1 MRASRSF
8 RSAAL
13 AAVVVV
19 LATALGAS
27 CGKNRVL
34 LDVDV
39 RSFMNEGD
47 LVNPYEAPPGLP
59 FSTRLDSIPVNL
71 VEGFQDFG
79 TAESATL
86 DIALAYDNTSGQ
98 GHGRFLLRFA
108 ADPASLWS
116 TPAVAAL
123 DVDLVPG
130 VVSTSQA
137 RIQADQRLLDLFT
150 SKRFWMGVDL
160 EWQPA
165 GLDPLRGTATITQ
178 IHAHLV
184 STLDFFE

>member
-1 MRASRSF
+1 MHASRSF

-13 AAVVVV
+13 AAVVV
-19 LATALGAS
+19 LAAALGAN

-39 RSFMNEGD
+39 RSFMDEGE
-47 LVNPYEAPPGLP
+47 LVNAYEAPGGLP
-59 FSTRLDSIPVNL
+59 VATRLDSIPVNL

-79 TAESATL
+79 TAESATM
-86 DIALAYDNTSGQ
+86 DIALAYDNTSGR
-98 GHGRFLLRFA
+98 GHGSFLLRFA
-108 ADPASLWS
+108 ADPASLWAS
-116 TPAVAAL
+116 PPVATL
-123 DVDLVPG
+123 DVNLEPG

-160 EWQPA
+160 DWQPE
-165 GLDPLRGTATITQ
+165 GMEPLQGTCTITE